1 LPNDGR
7 KWKERHVTR
16 SVLRQ
21 RRVLVFAGVVM
32 LACSSGQDAPKVPL
46 SKTAPAPADSAG
58 QEIAAHA
65 LLGPAARAAL
75 DSGNALF
82 RKKSYAAAL
91 AQYQS
96 ASSLAPQHSAPLFG
110 IYMVARATNNVAMA
124 DSALAGIRLRSGAM
138 TPAPHSLT
146 DSALQRMHDTLGKKR
161 PIG

>member
-1 LPNDGR
+1 M
-7 KWKERHVTR
+7 TR
-16 SVLRQ
+16 SFVRQ
-21 RRVLVFAGVVM
+21 RRVLVFVGTAV
-32 LACSSGQDAPKVPL
+32 LACSGGQDTPKIPL
-46 SKTAPAPADSAG
+46 SKTAAPAESTS

-138 TPAPHSLT
+138 TPAPHTLT

-161 PIG
+161 PIS